1 MGTPAGRS
9 TMTGDRHADAETRMA
24 ILLAVLG
31 LNLLGD
37 AVTDVL
43 TGQR

>member
-1 MGTPAGRS
+1 
-9 TMTGDRHADAETRMA
+9 MTGGRHADAETRMA

-43 TGQR
+43 TGRR